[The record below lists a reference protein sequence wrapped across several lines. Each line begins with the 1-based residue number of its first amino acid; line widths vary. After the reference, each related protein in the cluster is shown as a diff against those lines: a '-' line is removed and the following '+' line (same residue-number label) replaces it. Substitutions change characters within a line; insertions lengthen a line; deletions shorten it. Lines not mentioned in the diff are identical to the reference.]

1 MNWFVIAAIMAAL
14 YLGAFI
20 ICVAKRRWTIAG
32 LLAGLVQLPL
42 AALVSVAPVR
52 GWADPDYV
60 GFVFGLL
67 HVPAGPLV
75 TLVAGAILVAAT
87 YSACVAVLGLRGK
100 PMLFVASF
108 DALIVVNIMA
118 SLLHSFIYN
127 PASLRLELGEYLQ
140 LGPLGALLVHIGLLG
155 LPLTLSTI
163 WAWRRR

>member
-1 MNWFVIAAIMAAL
+1 MNWFIVAAIVAAL

-20 ICVAKRRWTIAG
+20 ICVAKRQWTVSG

-42 AALVSVAPVR
+42 AGLVSVAPVR

-75 TLVAGAILVAAT
+75 TLVAGAILIAAT

-100 PMLFVASF
+100 PMLVMATF
-108 DALIVVNIMA
+108 DALIVVNIVA
-118 SLLHSFIYN
+118 SLVHSYMYK
-127 PASLRLELGEYLQ
+127 PQSLRLELGEYLQ
-140 LGPLGALLVHIGLLG
+140 LGPTGALLVQIGLLG
-155 LPLTLSTI
+155 LPLALAAI
-163 WAWRRR
+163 WAWKRR